1 LCTQRYIVRAKMRDM
16 ILYHIQA
23 NDNVSSRKLILKND
37 VSPVTV
43 SDQSTSMRPAV
54 PWTIG

>member
-1 LCTQRYIVRAKMRDM
+1 MRDM